1 MTWLICLLIIPKTDS
16 RQNFGKIRDTRQ
28 TSKHTKGIKCNV
40 IDKVIVNGEKNEST
54 SVTTHASVLSAIL
67 FNKIF
72 GILPRSLRQLKWIK
86 GLQLRKEEVI
96 ILLSQT
102 K

>member
-1 MTWLICLLIIPKTDS
+1 MDNMPLIIPNTDS
-16 RQNFGKIRDTRQ
+16 GQNFGKIRDTRQ
-28 TSKHTKGIKCNV
+28 TSKHTKGIKNNV
-40 IDKVIVNGEKNEST
+40 IDKVMVNGEKNEST
-54 SVTTHASVLSAIL
+54 SMTTHSSVLSPIL

-72 GILPRSLRQLKWIK
+72 GILPRSIRQLKWIK

>member
-1 MTWLICLLIIPKTDS
+1 M
-16 RQNFGKIRDTRQ
+16 
-28 TSKHTKGIKCNV
+28 
-40 IDKVIVNGEKNEST
+40 IDKVIVNGEKKNEST

>member
-1 MTWLICLLIIPKTDS
+1 MDNMPLIIPNTDS
-16 RQNFGKIRDTRQ
+16 GQNFGKIRDTRQ
-28 TSKHTKGIKCNV
+28 TSKHTKGIKNNV
-40 IDKVIVNGEKNEST
+40 IDKVMVNGKKNENT
-54 SVTTHASVLSAIL
+54 SVTTHSSLLSPIL

-72 GILPRSLRQLKWIK
+72 RILLRSIRQLKWIK